1 MLHRFVGYLE
11 ETAVHT
17 YTNIVEM
24 TNTPGTK
31 LHTAWKDVPA
41 PQAAIDYWK
50 VHRNTSGP
58 TVGCRTMLSTDLH
71 LI

>member
-1 MLHRFVGYLE
+1 M
-11 ETAVHT
+11 HT

-41 PQAAIDYWK
+41 PQIAIEYWK
-50 VHRNTSGP
+50 VDIAD
-58 TVGCRTMLSTDLH
+58 RTKPGAF
-71 LI
+71 

>member
-41 PQAAIDYWK
+41 PQIAIEYWK
-50 VHRNTSGP
+50 VDIAD
-58 TVGCRTMLSTDLH
+58 RTKPGAF
-71 LI
+71 